1 MRFVFLQKGNSLL
14 FIKYKLV
21 LWYLFIIF
29 SSTFKFHLFLR
40 VLKVAY
46 SKTQFIKIEPF
57 NGEPLMFFSSICCT
71 PVLCCIWKC
80 HCILKIRTCKQF
92 GKKMSAVHNCICVIF
107 PLLSLRFCYL
117 KKILTIQLQI
127 YKEAFKES
135 VYINFLRCGLI
146 LFHLDVYTL
155 VHTCMWLRRGKW
167 LFWKMTV

>member
-92 GKKMSAVHNCICVIF
+92 GKKNVSCTQLHM
-107 PLLSLRFCYL
+107 CYL
-117 KKILTIQLQI
+117 SFTVFTFLLPEENFNYTVADLQ
-127 YKEAFKES
+127 
-135 VYINFLRCGLI
+135 
-146 LFHLDVYTL
+146 
-155 VHTCMWLRRGKW
+155 RGI
-167 LFWKMTV
+167 